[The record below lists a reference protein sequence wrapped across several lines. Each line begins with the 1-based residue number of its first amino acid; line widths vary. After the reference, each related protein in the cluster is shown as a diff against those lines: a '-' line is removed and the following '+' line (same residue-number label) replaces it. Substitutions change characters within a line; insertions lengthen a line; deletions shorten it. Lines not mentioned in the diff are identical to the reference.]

1 MSSLNKLL
9 ISVYNVQDTVI
20 STKIGGLNKT
30 ESLILKIFLKMRD
43 HP

>member
-9 ISVYNVQDTVI
+9 ISVYNEQDTVI
-20 STKIGGLNKT
+20 STKIGRLNKT